1 MRTGSGGESNMAA
14 LKTLNEDLLQGIAPG
29 TWVAISRD
37 QERVE
42 GTGTTIEEA
51 IKVAKENGEQNPF
64 IIRVPSEN
72 AALIV

>member
-1 MRTGSGGESNMAA
+1 MAA
-14 LKTLNEDLLQGIAPG
+14 LKTLNEDPLQGIAPG
-29 TWVAISRD
+29 TWVAISWD

-42 GTGTTIEEA
+42 RTGTTIEEA

-64 IIRVPSEN
+64 IIGVLSEN